1 MKPSKTF
8 TITVLTFGLMVLSSS
23 VAEGAQYLTVN
34 NQDINSITLN
44 LGQSC
49 TIEINSDDDS
59 SYVAYVGF
67 DNGLVRGTFSHLIT
81 EPNAGNIAAVSEHN
95 EPDFYGYEVLADAV
109 YPDHPV
115 PGVHFILEYTAQ
127 KVGETDLNLYEDS
140 PPPLAGPLRDYV
152 RITVIP
158 EPMGTAFTYQGQ
170 LLDKN
175 KPADGLYDFQFKVF
189 EHFDPNLGSQQGSTI
204 DINDLDVID
213 GHVIVELDFGS
224 NVFSGDARWLEISVR
239 PGSSNDPNAFVTL
252 SPRQELTPVPY
263 TTYAKTA
270 GAVQAVGGGGIVPR
284 GGIIMWSGSIN
295 DIPNNWALC
304 DGTNNTPDLTSRF
317 IRSVPNSSTDPGST
331 GGSLTHSHAPG
342 SYSASSHT
350 HPFSGTTGGPSN
362 QTQRGHDPVP
372 CAHENHTHTISGTT
386 SGGGGG
392 TISGTS
398 GESSSLPLYYELAFI
413 MKL

>member
-1 MKPSKTF
+1 MKATKIF
-8 TITVLTFGLMVLSSS
+8 TILVLVLML
-23 VAEGAQYLTVN
+23 VAWSAPNVYGDQYLTVN
-34 NQDINSITLN
+34 GQDVNSITLE

-95 EPDFYGYEVLADAV
+95 EPAFYGYEVLADSV

-127 KVGETDLNLYEDS
+127 QVSETDVNLYEDS

-152 RITVIP
+152 RIKVIP

-224 NVFSGDARWLEISVR
+224 NVFSGDARWLEIGVR
-239 PGSSNDPNAFVTL
+239 PGGSNDPNAFVTL
-252 SPRQELTPVPY
+252 SPRQGLTPVPY

-284 GGIIMWSGSIN
+284 GGIIMWSGAIN
-295 DIPNNWALC
+295 DIPNGWALC
-304 DGTNNTPDLTSRF
+304 DGTNSTPDLTSRF
-317 IRSVPNSSTDPGST
+317 IRSVPDSTTDPGST
-331 GGSLTHSHAPG
+331 GGSSTHSHAPG
-342 SYSASSHT
+342 SYSASSHS
-350 HPFSGTTGGPSN
+350 HSYSGTTSTPSSE
-362 QTQRGHDPVP
+362 TERGSQDGAA
-372 CAHENHTHTISGTT
+372 AHRYHSHTISGTT

-392 TISGTS
+392 SISGTS